1 MEQSS
6 ISTNVTIDFN
16 KKPETKKPE
25 GRKPVRRTPSSS
37 APAAPKK
44 PEQVQ
49 APTTFTPKQGEM
61 PVKVGFLGW
70 LEQVGENMTFFEYK
84 DDILVVD
91 AGLVFPGGD
100 VFGVDYIIP
109 DISYLKLRREKI
121 KGIIITHGHLDHIG
135 ALKHVLPAL
144 GYPMIYA
151 SNLTI
156 HMIKKIFEEAK
167 LLKNLKYKVI
177 NPDTDILKF
186 GAFTVESFRVNH
198 NVPESLGFAIH
209 TPKGL
214 VVTPGDYKID
224 FSPAVDKPADM
235 AKIARIGQE
244 GVRLMLSESTNAQ
257 KPGRTP
263 SERLIGQNLDSV
275 IKSSQ
280 GRLIIATFASNIG
293 RVIQIIESAAKYNK
307 IVFVSGR
314 SMVNNIEIVKQLWY
328 INVPHGFVRK
338 VSEEINTLPDERV
351 VVLCT
356 GAQGEEFA
364 ALTRI
369 SRNEDKHIF
378 LKPGD
383 QILMSATPIPGN
395 EKAVISMMNDFV
407 RHGIEVI
414 TNSNLDIHASGHAYQ
429 EDIKIMTALIKPEY
443 VVPIHGEPIQ
453 RNANKNVALEMGMPS
468 QNVFLIDNGAV
479 IEMYDEGLK
488 VADRRMKLDTVM
500 IDGLGM
506 GHLSGEYVIKARKIM
521 AEDGVLSL
529 IFKVDTKTKELV
541 GNIQIESRWFV
552 YSSEV
557 QKVHTDI
564 VDFAKKRYYTHL
576 KQTSDVK
583 VILKMIKDE
592 LGSFIEKNI
601 GRVPMLMPMFVY
613 INRDAVKDDTK
624 IDGMSADEAI
634 VGMTIEEQGSD
645 EGI

>member
-1 MEQSS
+1 
-6 ISTNVTIDFN
+6 
-16 KKPETKKPE
+16 
-25 GRKPVRRTPSSS
+25 
-37 APAAPKK
+37 
-44 PEQVQ
+44 
-49 APTTFTPKQGEM
+49 
-61 PVKVGFLGW
+61 
-70 LEQVGENMTFFEYK
+70 
-84 DDILVVD
+84 
-91 AGLVFPGGD
+91 
-100 VFGVDYIIP
+100 
-109 DISYLKLRREKI
+109 
-121 KGIIITHGHLDHIG
+121 
-135 ALKHVLPAL
+135 
-144 GYPMIYA
+144 MIYA

-244 GVRLMLSESTNAQ
+244 GVKLMLSESTNAI

-263 SERLIGQNLDSV
+263 SESIIGQNLDAS
-275 IKSSQ
+275 IKNAK

-307 IVFVSGR
+307 VVFVSGR
-314 SMVNNIEIVKQLWY
+314 SMVNNIEIVKQLGY

-338 VSEEINTLPDERV
+338 VSEEINNMPDERV

-369 SRNEDKHIF
+369 SRNEDKHIH

-407 RHGIEVI
+407 RHNIDVV
-414 TNSNLDIHASGHAYQ
+414 TNANLDIHASGHAYQ
-429 EDIKIMTALIKPEY
+429 EDIKIMTALLKPEY

-453 RNANKNVALEMGMPS
+453 RNANKHVNMEIGIPKD
-468 QNVFLIDNGAV
+468 NIFLIDNGAV
-479 IEMYDEGLK
+479 LEMYDDGVK
-488 VADRRMKLDTVM
+488 VSDRKLKLDTVM

-541 GNIQIESRWFV
+541 GNVQIESRGFV

-564 VDFAKKRYYTHL
+564 VEHVKKRYYTHL

-583 VILKMIKDE
+583 MILKMIKDE
-592 LGSFIEKNI
+592 LSMFIEKSI

-613 INRDAVKDDTK
+613 INRDALKDEAK
-624 IDGMSADEAI
+624 FDGMTQDEAI

-645 EGI
+645 NDME

>member
-16 KKPETKKPE
+16 KKPEAVKKPA
-25 GRKPVRRTPSSS
+25 VRRAPSS
-37 APAAPKK
+37 APSAPKK
-44 PEQVQ
+44 LEQVQ
-49 APTTFTPKQGEM
+49 AQATFTPKQGEI
-61 PVKVGFLGW
+61 PVKIWFLGW
-70 LEQVGENMTFFEYK
+70 LEQVGENMTFLEYK
-84 DDILVVD
+84 DEILVVD
-91 AGLVFPGGD
+91 AWLVFPGGD
-100 VFGVDYIIP
+100 VFGIDYIIP
-109 DISYLKLRREKI
+109 DISYLKLRRDKI
-121 KGIIITHGHLDHIG
+121 KAIIITHGHLDHIG

-244 GVRLMLSESTNAQ
+244 GVKLMLSESTNAI

-263 SERLIGQNLDSV
+263 SESIIGQNLDAS
-275 IKSSQ
+275 IKNAK

-307 IVFVSGR
+307 VVFVSGR
-314 SMVNNIEIVKQLWY
+314 SMVNNIEIVKQLGY

-338 VSEEINTLPDERV
+338 VSEEINNMPDERV

-369 SRNEDKHIF
+369 SRNEDKHIH

-407 RHGIEVI
+407 RHNIDVV
-414 TNSNLDIHASGHAYQ
+414 TNANLDIHASGHAYQ
-429 EDIKIMTALIKPEY
+429 EDIKIMTALLKPEY

-453 RNANKNVALEMGMPS
+453 RNANKHVNMEIGIPKD
-468 QNVFLIDNGAV
+468 NIFLIDNGAV
-479 IEMYDEGLK
+479 LEMYDDGVK
-488 VADRRMKLDTVM
+488 VSDRKLKLDTVM

-541 GNIQIESRWFV
+541 GNVQIESRGFV

-564 VDFAKKRYYTHL
+564 VEHVKKRYYTHL

-583 VILKMIKDE
+583 MILKMIKDE
-592 LGSFIEKNI
+592 LSMFIEKSI

-613 INRDAVKDDTK
+613 INRDALKDEAK
-624 IDGMSADEAI
+624 FDGMTQDEAI

-645 EGI
+645 NDME

>member
-1 MEQSS
+1 
-6 ISTNVTIDFN
+6 
-16 KKPETKKPE
+16 
-25 GRKPVRRTPSSS
+25 
-37 APAAPKK
+37 
-44 PEQVQ
+44 
-49 APTTFTPKQGEM
+49 
-61 PVKVGFLGW
+61 
-70 LEQVGENMTFFEYK
+70 MTFFEYK

-314 SMVNNIEIVKQLWY
+314 SMVNNIEIVKQL
-328 INVPHGFVRK
+328 
-338 VSEEINTLPDERV
+338 
-351 VVLCT
+351 
-356 GAQGEEFA
+356 
-364 ALTRI
+364 
-369 SRNEDKHIF
+369 
-378 LKPGD
+378 
-383 QILMSATPIPGN
+383 
-395 EKAVISMMNDFV
+395 
-407 RHGIEVI
+407 
-414 TNSNLDIHASGHAYQ
+414 
-429 EDIKIMTALIKPEY
+429 
-443 VVPIHGEPIQ
+443 
-453 RNANKNVALEMGMPS
+453 
-468 QNVFLIDNGAV
+468 
-479 IEMYDEGLK
+479 
-488 VADRRMKLDTVM
+488 
-500 IDGLGM
+500 
-506 GHLSGEYVIKARKIM
+506 
-521 AEDGVLSL
+521 
-529 IFKVDTKTKELV
+529 
-541 GNIQIESRWFV
+541 
-552 YSSEV
+552 
-557 QKVHTDI
+557 
-564 VDFAKKRYYTHL
+564 
-576 KQTSDVK
+576 
-583 VILKMIKDE
+583 
-592 LGSFIEKNI
+592 
-601 GRVPMLMPMFVY
+601 
-613 INRDAVKDDTK
+613 
-624 IDGMSADEAI
+624 
-634 VGMTIEEQGSD
+634 
-645 EGI
+645 

>member
-16 KKPETKKPE
+16 KKPEAK
-25 GRKPVRRTPSSS
+25 KPVRRAPSST
-37 APAAPKK
+37 PAAPKK
-44 PEQVQ
+44 LEQYQ
-49 APTTFTPKQGEM
+49 APATFTPKEGEI
-61 PVKVGFLGW
+61 PVKVWFLGW
-70 LEQVGENMTFFEYK
+70 LEQVGENMTFLEYK
-84 DDILVVD
+84 DDILVID
-91 AGLVFPGGD
+91 AWLVFPGGD

-109 DISYLKLRREKI
+109 DISYLKLRRERI
-121 KGIIITHGHLDHIG
+121 KAIIITHGHLDHIG

-177 NPDTDILKF
+177 NPETDILKF

-198 NVPESLGFAIH
+198 NIPESLGFAIN

-214 VVTPGDYKID
+214 IVTPGDYKID
-224 FSPAVDKPADM
+224 FSPAVDKPADV

-244 GVRLMLSESTNAQ
+244 GVKLMLSESTNAI

-263 SERLIGQNLDSV
+263 SEKLIGQNLDSS
-275 IKSSQ
+275 IKNAK

-314 SMVNNIEIVKQLWY
+314 SMVNNIEIVKQLGY

-338 VSEEINTLPDERV
+338 VSEEINTLPDDRV

-369 SRNEDKHIF
+369 SRNEDKHIH

-407 RHGIEVI
+407 RHNIEVI
-414 TNSNLDIHASGHAYQ
+414 TNANLDIHASGHAYQ

-453 RNANKNVALEMGMPS
+453 RHANKLVNMEIGLPS
-468 QNVFLIDNGAV
+468 EKVFLIDNGAV
-479 IEMYDEGLK
+479 LEMYDEGVK
-488 VADRRMKLDTVM
+488 VSDRKLKLDTVM

-529 IFKVDTKTKELV
+529 IFKVDTKTRELV
-541 GNIQIESRWFV
+541 GNVQIESRWFV

-564 VDFAKKRYYTHL
+564 VEYVKKRYYTHL

-583 VILKMIKDE
+583 MILKMIKDE
-592 LGSFIEKNI
+592 LSSFIEKSI

-613 INRDAVKDDTK
+613 INRDALADSGK
-624 IDGMSADEAI
+624 IDGMTQDEAI

-645 EGI
+645 EGM